1 MKVHN
6 YMENAVDLLLKDLLK
21 KYEDMCKC
29 DMCINDIKAIALNKL
44 KPHYVST
51 KKGNLYTKVDEMNL
65 QFDIDIYKALI
76 EAIEIVR
83 ENPRHE

>member
-6 YMENAVDLLLKDLLK
+6 YMENAVDLLLKDLLN
-21 KYEDMCKC
+21 KYEDVCKC
-29 DMCINDIKAIALNKL
+29 DMCINDIKAITLNKL

-51 KKGNLYTKVDEMNL
+51 KKGDLYTKVDEMNL

-83 ENPRHE
+83 KNPRHD